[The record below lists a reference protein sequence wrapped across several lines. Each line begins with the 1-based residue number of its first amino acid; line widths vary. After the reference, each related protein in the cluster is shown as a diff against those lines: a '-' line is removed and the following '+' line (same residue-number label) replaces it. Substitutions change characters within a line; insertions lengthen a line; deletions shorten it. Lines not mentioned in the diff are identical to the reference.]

1 MEEKSRKNQELG
13 KWKKMKSLF
22 RVKTKKIKD
31 VSQKKGNVNEIALDS
46 DEEEKQKA
54 EREKTV
60 APFMKEYNY
69 KKQMEQ
75 QLDEQH
81 VWGDE
86 EDYTDRLKDSDDE
99 VGLRKNKYLMYKYIS
114 IVNVSVLK
122 HIAEYKYINKYSIS

>member
-1 MEEKSRKNQELG
+1 MEEKSRNNQEMG

-31 VSQKKGNVNEIALDS
+31 VSQKKGHANELALDS
-46 DEEEKQKA
+46 DEEERQTA
-54 EREKTV
+54 ERENTV

-81 VWGDE
+81 VWGGE

-99 VGLRKNKYLMYKYIS
+99 VDLRKNKHIMYNYCISEQNSYI
-114 IVNVSVLK
+114 
-122 HIAEYKYINKYSIS
+122 

>member
-1 MEEKSRKNQELG
+1 MG

-46 DEEEKQKA
+46 DEEERQNA

-69 KKQMEQ
+69 KKHMEQ

-81 VWGDE
+81 VWGGE

-99 VGLRKNKYLMYKYIS
+99 VGLRKNKYLMYKYIR
-114 IVNVSVLK
+114 IVIVSVLK
-122 HIAEYKYINKYSIS
+122 IHCKIQIY